1 MRATSRSGR
10 ARLGLLTGMGTA
22 LTILVLVAPWASATS
37 YISLSPPY
45 NAGCTGTS
53 GNWVLINGGGPK
65 VTVNSPSLTA
75 GTISKSTVATSAA
88 NSGTSQNVEYDV
100 MQQFQV
106 SCFTTGSSPSDQFW
120 ANGTVT
126 WSAFTLGCGRG
137 GVGSSDLNVSGNFYK
152 SAAVHY
158 ALNPDASTT
167 INSQSNGGLTCTH
180 TSVGTTA
187 TPFALHVGPVTLA
200 SSTSYDFYVAF
211 GSLTDSSAGGF
222 ASIAVADTNWTVSLS
237 TIQCECY

>member
-1 MRATSRSGR
+1 MGAMFGRGRS
-10 ARLGLLTGMGTA
+10 RLGLLTGMGTA

-45 NAGCTGTS
+45 NPGCTGTS
-53 GNWVLINGGGPK
+53 GNWVLINTGGATLNVK
-65 VTVNSPSLTA
+65 APSLPL
-75 GTISKSTVATSAA
+75 GVVNKSTVATSAA

-120 ANGTVT
+120 ANGSVT

-152 SAAVHY
+152 ASGAHY
-158 ALNPDASTT
+158 ALLPFASTS
-167 INSQSNGGLTCTH
+167 INTQSSGGLTCAH
-180 TSVGTTA
+180 KSVGSTVS
-187 TPFALHVGPVTLA
+187 PFALHVGPVTLT

-222 ASIAVADTNWTVSLS
+222 AAIAEADTNWSASLS
-237 TIQCECY
+237 TIQCYCY